1 MDKNITRLK
10 NRNITGL
17 ESENIIELKN
27 KNITEVGN
35 GNIIELKNINK
46 IYGKIMKT
54 QVLFDINVAFKE
66 KSFNSIIG
74 ESGCGKST
82 MLNIMGT
89 LDKPTN
95 GEVYIDGQRTDLMTD
110 DELAET
116 RNQKIGFIFQF
127 HYLLPDFTALENVL
141 IPYMIKNVKPPKE
154 VQERAL
160 ELLELVG
167 LSKVKDN
174 LATNMSGGQQQRA
187 AIARA
192 LINNPRIILAD
203 EPTGNLDS
211 QSTENVYGI
220 MREMNEKF
228 KTTFIIITHD
238 KRIADRADRVLEI
251 SDGKIFSDKNN

>member
-1 MDKNITRLK
+1 MDK
-10 NRNITGL
+10 
-17 ESENIIELKN
+17 
-27 KNITEVGN
+27 
-35 GNIIELKNINK
+35 NIIELKNINK
-46 IYGKIMKT
+46 IYGKSMET
-54 QVLFDINVAFKE
+54 QVLFDINVSFKE

-89 LDKPTN
+89 LDKPTS
-95 GEVYIDGQRTDLMTD
+95 GEVYIDGQRTDLMSS

-141 IPYMIKNVKPPKE
+141 IPYMIKNVNPPKE
-154 VQERAL
+154 IKERAL

-167 LSKVKDN
+167 LYKVRNN
-174 LATNMSGGQQQRA
+174 LANNMSGGQQQRA

-192 LINNPRIILAD
+192 LMNNPKIILAD

-211 QSTENVYGI
+211 QSTENIYEI
-220 MREMNEKF
+220 MRNMNEKF

-238 KRIADRADRVLEI
+238 KRIAERTDRIIEI
-251 SDGKIFSDKNN
+251 SDGRIISDINNH